1 VTLAFDTHAHL
12 QDLAFAADADEVI
25 ARAEAEGVGGML
37 VCGYDEPSN
46 AQALALAARSPLV
59 FPAVGFHPHD
69 AKDVTTAML
78 DELERLAAL
87 PEVVAV
93 GEIGLDFYR
102 DHSPHDVQREV
113 LDAELAIAA
122 RLGKPVSVHSRA
134 AEDAIFE
141 HLDRYSRDSGWQPG
155 ARPVGIMHCFGG
167 SLEQALRYVGI
178 GFLVSFACT
187 LTYPRND
194 EARTIAAALPLESIV
209 VETDSPYLPPQK
221 LRGKRNEP
229 ANVARAVEALA
240 AVRGMDPEQVA
251 AATTA
256 NALRV
261 FGVSLPSKVAAR

>member
-1 VTLAFDTHAHL
+1 MTLAFDTHAHL
-12 QDLAFAADADEVI
+12 QDPDFATDAAEVI
-25 ARAEAEGVGGML
+25 ARAEAAGVGGML

-46 AQALALAARSPLV
+46 AQALELAARSPLV

-69 AKDVTTAML
+69 AKDVTPAML
-78 DELERLAAL
+78 DELERLATL
-87 PEVVAV
+87 PEVAAV

-102 DHSPHDVQREV
+102 DHSPYDRQREV
-113 LDAELAIAA
+113 LDAELALAA
-122 RLGKPVSVHSRA
+122 RLSKPVSVHSRS

-141 HLDRYSRDSGWQPG
+141 HLAAYSRSTGWQPG
-155 ARPVGIMHCFGG
+155 ARPVGVMHCFGG
-167 SLEQALRYVGI
+167 SLQQALRYVEI

-194 EARTIAAALPLESIV
+194 AARTIAAALPLESIV

-229 ANVARAVEALA
+229 ANVVRALEALA
-240 AVRGMDPEQVA
+240 EARGMHFADVV

>member
-1 VTLAFDTHAHL
+1 MTLAFDTHAHL
-12 QDLAFAADADEVI
+12 QDPAFAGDAHEAI
-25 ARAEAEGVGGML
+25 ARAEAAGVGGVL

-46 AQALALAARSPLV
+46 AQALELAAQSPLV

-69 AKDVTTAML
+69 AKDVTAAML
-78 DELERLAAL
+78 DALERLASL
-87 PEVVAV
+87 PKVVAV

-134 AEDAIFE
+134 AEDAIYE
-141 HLDRYSRDSGWQPG
+141 HLARYSQLAGWQPR
-155 ARPVGIMHCFGG
+155 ARSVGVMHCFGG
-167 SLEQALRYVGI
+167 SLEQARRYVEI

-229 ANVARAVEALA
+229 ANVVRAIEALA
-240 AVRGMDPEQVA
+240 EARGLDSEAVA